1 MLPGLRENRV
11 FRFTHAAA
19 TATRILSGYKMLALR
34 KSRMTPAQYEKR
46 LSEHHRRSAQRIYR
60 GVLRL
65 QGLMIKIGQTIG
77 SRPDVFPEEYAS
89 VLSRLQDQ
97 VPPHPWKE
105 MKPHIERELGG
116 PIESVFAEFD
126 PKAVAAASLAQVYKA
141 KLKDGRQVAV
151 KVVYPNS
158 PRLVKTDLR
167 ILRGLIWLEARVSN
181 YPLEPVY
188 QELAANVPL
197 EVDMLHEAEAMRAI
211 ASTLSHRDDVVIP
224 GVIAEHTTK
233 RLLTMEY
240 IDGIKITNIEGLRAA
255 GIDTQKLFPL
265 LVEVYMEQIMRHGHF
280 HADPHPGNL
289 FGLPGNRLGL
299 LDFGLTKKITDDFRE
314 AFKLT
319 TRSMF
324 TGDNDGLVRG
334 LKAQGLKHK
343 NEEDDASFIASGDF
357 FRAMADPETYKD
369 KEIVQAVNEAWAE
382 AFKKNPLVD
391 MPGDMTLAM
400 RVFFLL
406 FGLGATVGGNL
417 DLQEN
422 NIPQIA
428 LKYAQEPETIV
439 TPPVSASPSTK
450 IGVAADARSTAA

>member
-11 FRFTHAAA
+11 FRFTHAAT
-19 TATRILSGYKMLALR
+19 TAARILSGYKLLAMRKKGMSPEEYDRRLR
-34 KSRMTPAQYEKR
+34 D
-46 LSEHHRRSAQRIYR
+46 HHRRSAQRIYR
-60 GVLRL
+60 AVLRL

-89 VLSRLQDQ
+89 VLSLLQDK
-97 VPPHPWKE
+97 VPPHPWNE

-116 PIESVFAEFD
+116 PIASVFAEFD
-126 PKAVAAASLAQVYKA
+126 RKPVAAASLAQVYKA

-158 PRLVKTDLR
+158 PRLVRTDLR
-167 ILRGLIWLEARVSN
+167 ILRGMIWLESRFSN

-197 EVDMLHEAEAMRAI
+197 EVDMLHEAEAMKAI
-211 ASTLSHRDDVVIP
+211 ASTLAYRDDVVIP
-224 GVIAEHTTK
+224 GIVEEHTSK
-233 RLLTMEY
+233 RILTMEY
-240 IDGIKITNIEGLRAA
+240 IDGIKITNLDGLRAA
-255 GIDTQKLFPL
+255 GIDTEVLFPL

-289 FGLPGNRLGL
+289 LGLPGNRLGL

-324 TGDNDGLVRG
+324 TGDNEGLVRG
-334 LKAQGLKHK
+334 LKAQGMRLK
-343 NEEDDASFIASGDF
+343 NEADDASFIASGEF
-357 FRAMADPETYKD
+357 FRAMSDPETYKD

-406 FGLGATVGGNL
+406 FGLGATVGSNL

-428 LKYAQEPETIV
+428 LKYAQEPETV
-439 TPPVSASPSTK
+439 VNPPAAPLPTK
-450 IGVAADARSTAA
+450 VGATANARSTAA

>member
-1 MLPGLRENRV
+1 MLSGLRENRV
-11 FRFTHAAA
+11 FRFTYAAS
-19 TATRILSGYKMLALR
+19 TAARILSGYKLLSMRKKGMSPEEYDERLR
-34 KSRMTPAQYEKR
+34 D
-46 LSEHHRRSAQRIYR
+46 HHRRSAQRIYR

-77 SRPDVFPEEYAS
+77 SRPDVFPEEYAT
-89 VLSRLQDQ
+89 VLSLLQDK

-105 MKPHIERELGG
+105 MKPHIERELRAS
-116 PIESVFAEFD
+116 IDSVFAEFD
-126 PKAVAAASLAQVYKA
+126 RKPVAAASLAQVYKA
-141 KLKDGRQVAV
+141 KLKDGRDVAV

-158 PRLVKTDLR
+158 PRLVRTDLR
-167 ILRGLIWLEARVSN
+167 ILRGLIWLESRFSN

-188 QELAANVPL
+188 NELAANVPL
-197 EVDMLHEAEAMRAI
+197 EVDMLHEAEAMAAI
-211 ASTLSHRDDVVIP
+211 ASTLAHRDDIVIP
-224 GVIAEHTTK
+224 GIIPEHTTK
-233 RLLTMEY
+233 RILTMEY
-240 IDGIKITNIEGLRAA
+240 IDGIKISNLDGLRAA
-255 GIDTQKLFPL
+255 GIDTQVLFPL

-324 TGDNDGLVRG
+324 TGDNEGLVRG
-334 LKAQGLKHK
+334 LKAQGMKLK
-343 NEEDDASFIASGDF
+343 NEADDASFIASGEF
-357 FRAMADPETYKD
+357 FRAMSDPETYKD

-406 FGLGATVGGNL
+406 FGLGATVGSNL

-428 LKYAQEPETIV
+428 LKYAQEPESVVNPPIAASQPKVGV
-439 TPPVSASPSTK
+439 T
-450 IGVAADARSTAA
+450 ADARSSAA

>member
-1 MLPGLRENRV
+1 MLPGLRENRAL
-11 FRFTHAAA
+11 RFTYAAA
-19 TATRILSGYKMLALR
+19 IAARILSGYKMLSMR
-34 KSRMTPAQYEKR
+34 KKRMTSEEYERR
-46 LSEHHRRSAQRIYR
+46 LRDHHRRSAERIYR
-60 GVLRL
+60 GVVRLR
-65 QGLMIKIGQTIG
+65 GLMIKIGQTIG

-89 VLSRLQDQ
+89 ILSRLQDQ

-105 MKPHIERELGG
+105 MKPHIERELGA
-116 PIESVFAEFD
+116 PITQIFAEFD
-126 PKAVAAASLAQVYKA
+126 PVPVAAASLAQVYKA
-141 KLKDGRQVAV
+141 KLKDGRSVAV
-151 KVVYPNS
+151 KVVYPQS

-167 ILRGLIWLEARVSN
+167 ILRALIWLESRFSN

-197 EVDMLHEAEAMRAI
+197 EVDMLNEAEAMEAI
-211 ASTLSHRDDVVIP
+211 ASKLAYRDDIVIP
-224 GVIAEHTTK
+224 TVIPEHTAK
-233 RLLTMEY
+233 RVLTMEY
-240 IDGIKITNIEGLRAA
+240 IDGIKITDIDGLRAA

-289 FGLPGNRLGL
+289 LGLPGDRLAI
-299 LDFGLTKKITDDFRE
+299 LDFGLTKRITDDFRE

-324 TGDNDGLVRG
+324 TGDNEGLIVG
-334 LKAQGLKHK
+334 MKAQGFRLKR
-343 NEEDDASFIASGDF
+343 EGDEAFIASGEF

-369 KEIVQAVNEAWAE
+369 KELVQAVNEAWAE
-382 AFKKNPLVD
+382 AFKKNPLVE

-428 LKYAQEPETIV
+428 LKYAQELETAV
-439 TPPVSASPSTK
+439 HPPAATSPTK
-450 IGVAADARSTAA
+450 VGVAADARSTAA

>member
-1 MLPGLRENRV
+1 MLPGLRENRA
-11 FRFTHAAA
+11 FRFSYAA
-19 TATRILSGYKMLALR
+19 TTAARILAGYKLLAMRKDRLTPDEYDKRLR
-34 KSRMTPAQYEKR
+34 K
-46 LSEHHRRSAQRIYR
+46 HHRRSAERIYR
-60 GVLRL
+60 GVVNLR
-65 QGLMIKIGQTIG
+65 GLMIKIGQTIG
-77 SRPDVFPEEYAS
+77 SRPDVFPEEYATI
-89 VLSRLQDQ
+89 LSQLQDK
-97 VPPHPWKE
+97 VPPHPWNE
-105 MKPHIERELGG
+105 MKPHIERELGA
-116 PIESVFAEFD
+116 PIESLFDEFD
-126 PKAVAAASLAQVYKA
+126 TKPVAAASLAQVYKA
-141 KLKDGRQVAV
+141 KLKGGREVAV
-151 KVVYPNS
+151 KVVYPQS

-167 ILRGLIWLEARVSN
+167 ILRGLIWLESRFSH

-188 QELAANVPL
+188 NELAANVPL

-211 ASTLSHRDDVVIP
+211 ASALSQRKDIVIP
-224 GVIAEHTTK
+224 TVIGEHTTK
-233 RLLTMEY
+233 RVLTMEY
-240 IDGIKITNIEGLRAA
+240 IDGIKITNLEGLRAA
-255 GIDTQKLFPL
+255 GIDTQVLFPL

-289 FGLPGNRLGL
+289 LGLPGNRLAL

-324 TGDNDGLVRG
+324 TGDNEGLIRG
-334 LKAQGLKHK
+334 LRAQGLKLK
-343 NEEDDASFIASGDF
+343 NEDDNASFIASGDF
-357 FRAMADPETYKD
+357 FRAMSDPETYRD

-428 LKYAQEPETIV
+428 LKYAREPESVVNPPATPLPAAVGV
-439 TPPVSASPSTK
+439 T
-450 IGVAADARSTAA
+450 ADVHSTAA

>member
-11 FRFTHAAA
+11 FRFTHAAT
-19 TATRILSGYKMLALR
+19 TAARILSGYKLLAMRKKGMSPEECDRRLR
-34 KSRMTPAQYEKR
+34 D
-46 LSEHHRRSAQRIYR
+46 HHRRSAQRIYR
-60 GVLRL
+60 VVLRL

-89 VLSRLQDQ
+89 VLSLLQDK
-97 VPPHPWKE
+97 VPPHPWNE

-116 PIESVFAEFD
+116 PIASVFAEFD
-126 PKAVAAASLAQVYKA
+126 RKPVAAASLAQVYKA

-158 PRLVKTDLR
+158 PRLVRTDLR
-167 ILRGLIWLEARVSN
+167 ILRGMIWLESRFSN

-197 EVDMLHEAEAMRAI
+197 EVDMLHEAEAMKAI
-211 ASTLSHRDDVVIP
+211 ASTLAYRDDVVIP
-224 GVIAEHTTK
+224 GIVEEHTSK
-233 RLLTMEY
+233 RILTMEY
-240 IDGIKITNIEGLRAA
+240 IDGIKITNLDGLRAA
-255 GIDTQKLFPL
+255 GIDTEVLFPL

-289 FGLPGNRLGL
+289 LGLPGNRLGL

-324 TGDNDGLVRG
+324 TGDNEGLVRG
-334 LKAQGLKHK
+334 LKAQGMRLK
-343 NEEDDASFIASGDF
+343 NEADDASFVASGEF
-357 FRAMADPETYKD
+357 FRAMSDPETYKD
-369 KEIVQAVNEAWAE
+369 KEIVQAVNEAWGE

-406 FGLGATVGGNL
+406 FGLGATVGSNL

-428 LKYAQEPETIV
+428 LKYAQEPETV
-439 TPPVSASPSTK
+439 VNPPAVQQPAKVGAT
-450 IGVAADARSTAA
+450 ADARSTAA

>member
-11 FRFTHAAA
+11 FRFTYAA
-19 TATRILSGYKMLALR
+19 TTAARILSGYKLLSMRKKGISPQEYDRRLR
-34 KSRMTPAQYEKR
+34 D
-46 LSEHHRRSAQRIYR
+46 HHRRNAQRIYR

-77 SRPDVFPEEYAS
+77 SRPDVFPEEFAS
-89 VLSRLQDQ
+89 VLSLLQDR

-126 PKAVAAASLAQVYKA
+126 HKPVAAASLAQVYKA

-158 PRLVKTDLR
+158 PRLVRTDLR
-167 ILRGLIWLEARVSN
+167 ILRGLIWLESRFSN

-197 EVDMLHEAEAMRAI
+197 EVDMLHEAEAMKAI

-224 GVIAEHTTK
+224 SIIPEHTTK
-233 RLLTMEY
+233 RVLTMEY
-240 IDGIKITNIEGLRAA
+240 IDGIKITNLDGLHAA
-255 GIDTQKLFPL
+255 GIDTQVLFPL

-289 FGLPGNRLGL
+289 LGLPGNRLGL

-324 TGDNDGLVRG
+324 TGDNEGLVRG
-334 LKAQGLKHK
+334 LKAQGMRLK
-343 NEEDDASFIASGDF
+343 NEADDASFIASGEF
-357 FRAMADPETYKD
+357 FRAMSDPETYKD
-369 KEIVQAVNEAWAE
+369 KEIVQAVNEAWGE

-406 FGLGATVGGNL
+406 FGLGATVGSNL

-428 LKYAQEPETIV
+428 LKYAQEPESV
-439 TPPVSASPSTK
+439 VNPSSAPIPTQV
-450 IGVAADARSTAA
+450 GATADARSTAA

>member
-1 MLPGLRENRV
+1 MLPALRENRV
-11 FRFTHAAA
+11 FRFTYAAA
-19 TATRILSGYKMLALR
+19 TATRILSGYKMLSLR
-34 KSRMTPAQYEKR
+34 KNRMSPEQYEKR
-46 LSEHHRRSAQRIYR
+46 LRDHHRRSAERIFK
-60 GVLRL
+60 GVISLR
-65 QGLMIKIGQTIG
+65 GLMIKIGQTIG

-89 VLSRLQDQ
+89 ILSRLQDQ

-105 MKPHIERELGG
+105 MKPHLERELGG
-116 PIESVFAEFD
+116 PIESFFSEFD
-126 PKAVAAASLAQVYKA
+126 PKPVAAASLAQVYKA

-167 ILRGLIWLEARVSN
+167 ILRGLIWLESRVSH

-197 EVDMLHEAEAMRAI
+197 EVDMIHEAEAMRAI
-211 ASTLSHRDDVVIP
+211 AATLSHRDDVVIP
-224 GVIAEHTTK
+224 GVIGEHTTK
-233 RLLTMEY
+233 RILTMEY
-240 IDGIKITNIEGLRAA
+240 IDGIKITNIEGLHAA
-255 GIDTQKLFPL
+255 GIDTQVLFTL

-280 HADPHPGNL
+280 HADPHPGNI

-324 TGDNDGLVRG
+324 TGDNEGLIRG
-334 LKAQGLKHK
+334 LKAQGLKLK
-343 NEEDDASFIASGDF
+343 NEGDDASFIASGDF
-357 FRAMADPETYKD
+357 FRSMSDPETYKD
-369 KEIVQAVNEAWAE
+369 KEIVQAVNEAWAD
-382 AFKKNPLVD
+382 AFKKNPLID

-422 NIPQIA
+422 SIPQIA

-439 TPPVSASPSTK
+439 HPPITTSPTTV
-450 IGVAADARSTAA
+450 GVTADARSTAA

>member
-1 MLPGLRENRV
+1 MLPALRENRV
-11 FRFTHAAA
+11 FRFTYAAA
-19 TATRILSGYKMLALR
+19 TATRILSGYKMLSLR
-34 KSRMTPAQYEKR
+34 KNRMTPEQYDKR
-46 LSEHHRRSAQRIYR
+46 LRDHHRRSADRIFR
-60 GVLRL
+60 GVISLR
-65 QGLMIKIGQTIG
+65 GLMIKIGQTIG

-89 VLSRLQDQ
+89 ILSRLQDQ

-105 MKPHIERELGG
+105 MKPHIERELGR
-116 PIESVFAEFD
+116 PIESFFSEFD
-126 PKAVAAASLAQVYKA
+126 PKPVAAASLAQVYKA

-167 ILRGLIWLEARVSN
+167 ILRGLIWLESRVSN

-224 GVIAEHTTK
+224 GVIGQHTTK
-233 RLLTMEY
+233 RILTMEY

-255 GIDTQKLFPL
+255 GIDTQKLFSL

-289 FGLPGNRLGL
+289 LGLPDNRLGL
-299 LDFGLTKKITDDFRE
+299 LDFGLTKRITDDFRE

-324 TGDNDGLVRG
+324 TGDNDGLIEG
-334 LKAQGLKHK
+334 MKAQGFKLKRDGD
-343 NEEDDASFIASGDF
+343 EAFIASGEF

-369 KEIVQAVNEAWAE
+369 KEIVQAVNQAWAE
-382 AFKKNPLVD
+382 AFKKNPLVE

-417 DLQEN
+417 DLQGN

-428 LKYAQEPETIV
+428 LKYAQEPATTV
-439 TPPVSASPSTK
+439 SPPASASPSTR
-450 IGVAADARSTAA
+450 IGVAANASPSSVS

>member
-1 MLPGLRENRV
+1 MLPALRENRV
-11 FRFTHAAA
+11 FRFTHAAT
-19 TATRILSGYKMLALR
+19 TAARILSGYKMLSLR
-34 KSRMTPAQYEKR
+34 KKRMSPEEYDRR
-46 LSEHHRRSAQRIYR
+46 LRDHHRRSADRIYR

-116 PIESVFAEFD
+116 SVKSVFAEFD
-126 PKAVAAASLAQVYKA
+126 TKPVAAASLAQVYKA

-211 ASTLSHRDDVVIP
+211 AATLAYRDDIVIP
-224 GVIAEHTTK
+224 GVIEEHTSK
-233 RLLTMEY
+233 RILTMEY
-240 IDGIKITNIEGLRAA
+240 IDGIKITNLDAVRAA
-255 GIDTQKLFPL
+255 GLDTQVLFPL

-289 FGLPGNRLGL
+289 FALPGNRLGL

-324 TGDNDGLVRG
+324 TGDNEGLIRG
-334 LKAQGLKHK
+334 LKAQGLKLK
-343 NEEDDASFIASGDF
+343 DGSDDASFIASGDF
-357 FRAMADPETYKD
+357 FRAMSDPETYKD

-428 LKYAQEPETIV
+428 LKYAQEPESV
-439 TPPVSASPSTK
+439 VNPPVTISPAK
-450 IGVAADARSTAA
+450 VGVTADARSTAA

>member
-11 FRFTHAAA
+11 FRFTHAAT
-19 TATRILSGYKMLALR
+19 TAARILSGYKLLAMRKKGMSPEEYDRRLR
-34 KSRMTPAQYEKR
+34 D
-46 LSEHHRRSAQRIYR
+46 HHRRSAQRIYR
-60 GVLRL
+60 AVLRL

-89 VLSRLQDQ
+89 VLSLLQDK
-97 VPPHPWKE
+97 VPPHPWNE

-116 PIESVFAEFD
+116 PIASVFAEFD
-126 PKAVAAASLAQVYKA
+126 RKPVAAASLAQVYKA

-158 PRLVKTDLR
+158 PRLVRTDLR
-167 ILRGLIWLEARVSN
+167 ILRGMIWLESRFSN

-197 EVDMLHEAEAMRAI
+197 EVDMLHEAEAMKAI
-211 ASTLSHRDDVVIP
+211 ASTLAYRDDVVIP
-224 GVIAEHTTK
+224 GIVEEHTSK
-233 RLLTMEY
+233 RILTMEY
-240 IDGIKITNIEGLRAA
+240 IDGIKITNIDGLRAA

-289 FGLPGNRLGL
+289 LGLPGNRLGL

-324 TGDNDGLVRG
+324 TGDNEGLVRG
-334 LKAQGLKHK
+334 LKAQGMRLK
-343 NEEDDASFIASGDF
+343 NEADDASFVASGEF
-357 FRAMADPETYKD
+357 FRAMSDPETYKD
-369 KEIVQAVNEAWAE
+369 KEIVQAVNEAWGE

-406 FGLGATVGGNL
+406 FGLGATVGSNL

-428 LKYAQEPETIV
+428 LKYAQEPETV
-439 TPPVSASPSTK
+439 VNPPAVLQPAKVGAT
-450 IGVAADARSTAA
+450 ADARSTAA

>member
-11 FRFTHAAA
+11 FRFTHAAT
-19 TATRILSGYKMLALR
+19 TAARILSGYKLLAMRKKGMSPEEYDRRLR
-34 KSRMTPAQYEKR
+34 D
-46 LSEHHRRSAQRIYR
+46 HHRRSAQRIYR
-60 GVLRL
+60 AVLRL

-89 VLSRLQDQ
+89 VLSLLQDK
-97 VPPHPWKE
+97 VPPHPWNE

-116 PIESVFAEFD
+116 PIASVFAEFD
-126 PKAVAAASLAQVYKA
+126 RKPVAAASLAQVYKA

-158 PRLVKTDLR
+158 PRLVRTDLR
-167 ILRGLIWLEARVSN
+167 ILRGMIWLESRFSN

-197 EVDMLHEAEAMRAI
+197 EVDMLHEAEAMKAI
-211 ASTLSHRDDVVIP
+211 ASTLAYRDDVVIP
-224 GVIAEHTTK
+224 GIVEEHTSK
-233 RLLTMEY
+233 RILTMEY
-240 IDGIKITNIEGLRAA
+240 IDGIKITNLDGLRAA
-255 GIDTQKLFPL
+255 GIDTEVLFPL

-289 FGLPGNRLGL
+289 LGLPGNRLGL

-324 TGDNDGLVRG
+324 TGDNEGLVRG
-334 LKAQGLKHK
+334 LKAQGMRLK
-343 NEEDDASFIASGDF
+343 NEADDASFVASGEF
-357 FRAMADPETYKD
+357 FRAMSDPETYKD
-369 KEIVQAVNEAWAE
+369 KEIVQAVNEAWGE

-406 FGLGATVGGNL
+406 FGLGATVGSNL

-428 LKYAQEPETIV
+428 LKYAQEPETV
-439 TPPVSASPSTK
+439 VNPPAVLQPAKVGAT
-450 IGVAADARSTAA
+450 ADARSTAA